1 MEKKAREARRE
12 EDDGVDGD
20 GHISKRLCAS
30 DTRGEKNMIIDD
42 GVQSTMP
49 E

>member
-30 DTRGEKNMIIDD
+30 EITGER
-42 GVQSTMP
+42 T
-49 E
+49 

>member
-20 GHISKRLCAS
+20 GHISKQGE
-30 DTRGEKNMIIDD
+30 TRTN
-42 GVQSTMP
+42 
-49 E
+49 